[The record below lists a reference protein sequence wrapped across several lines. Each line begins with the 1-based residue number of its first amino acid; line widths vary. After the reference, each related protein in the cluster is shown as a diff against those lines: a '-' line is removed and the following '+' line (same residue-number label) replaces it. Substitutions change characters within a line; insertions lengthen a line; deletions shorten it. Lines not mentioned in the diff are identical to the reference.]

1 MRYAADKRT
10 IAFIFGHFAL
20 VAAAWNVWPHVGKPV
35 AALIVA
41 VVAVSAWIQAVMTH
55 NTVHA
60 PIWHSKRLNS
70 LTQIL
75 LSLTYGFPV
84 SEFIPGHNMSHH
96 RYLQTPRDL
105 MRTSKLRYR
114 WNLMNVV
121 LFFAHIGAGVTIGN
135 AQYIKEMGTTKR
147 KWLAQLRVELVIT
160 WAYKITFLVIDWKR
174 GIFLFLIPAFY
185 AVWGITSINYLQHDG
200 CDENHPY
207 NHSRNFMGRVL
218 NWFTFNNGFHGIHH
232 DHPGLHWSLLRE
244 AHMKDIHGKIDPAL
258 EQESM
263 FLYCFRTFIWPGKRV
278 TFDKKPVVLP
288 PPAADEPWFGIHA
301 PINEDVV
308 ESTAR

>member
-1 MRYAADKRT
+1 MRFAADRRT
-10 IAFIFGHFAL
+10 IAFILGHFAL
-20 VAAAWNVWPHVGKPV
+20 VAAAWNVWPHVNKPV
-35 AALIVA
+35 AALIVV
-41 VVAVSAWIQAVMTH
+41 VVAISAWIQAVITH

-60 PIWHSKRLNS
+60 PIWKSHRANM
-70 LTQIL
+70 LTQIA
-75 LSLTYGFPV
+75 LSMTYGFPV

-114 WNLMNVV
+114 WNLLNVV

-135 AQYIKEMGTTKR
+135 AQYIKEMGTTKK
-147 KWLAQLRVELVIT
+147 KWLQQLRTELVIT
-160 WAYKITFLVIDWKR
+160 WAFKITILLIDWKR

-207 NHSRNFMGRVL
+207 NHSRNFMGYVL

-244 AHMKDIHGKIDPAL
+244 AHMKEIHGRIDPAL
-258 EQESM
+258 EQKSIVA
-263 FLYCFRTFIWPGKRV
+263 YAFRAYLWPGKRL
-278 TFDKKPVVLP
+278 TFDGKPVVLP
-288 PPAADEPWFGIHA
+288 PPAADEPWFGLNA
-301 PINEDVV
+301 PITEDVV